1 MMPQSLM
8 VILYSPRC
16 LDYAAAGHPESPERI
31 RPTVAQLQK
40 EFHTW
45 ELPTPCTD
53 EDILRV
59 HTPALLEA
67 ARTGAFDDVDTPFFP
82 EIFEIAKLSAGAAI
96 LAAQHALAGRPAF
109 SLMRPPG
116 HHAERDRI
124 MGFCYLNN
132 IAIAVAKILQIRNP
146 KTEGQHSRFEIRDS
160 KFPIQ
165 KVAILDFDCHHGNG
179 TENIF
184 RGDDRVLFVSLHQS
198 PCYPGTGL
206 ASKGNAIN
214 YPLPPGTG
222 PEKFL
227 AALDDALVLIRN
239 FHPQLLAVSAG
250 FDAYRDDPI
259 THMDLDVEAFHHIGL
274 RIAHLT
280 KPSPPTAAALP
291 CFAVLEGGYSREFP
305 HCVDAFLA
313 GWEQH

>member
-1 MMPQSLM
+1 M

-16 LDYAAAGHPESPERI
+16 LDYATPGHPESPERI
-31 RPTVAQLQK
+31 RPAVLMLQR

-45 ELPTPCTD
+45 EIPTPCTD

-59 HTPALLEA
+59 HTRGVLEA
-67 ARTGAFDDVDTPFFP
+67 ARTGDFEDADTPFFP

-96 LAAQHALAGRPAF
+96 LAAEHALAGRPAF

-116 HHAERDRI
+116 HHAQRDRI

-132 IAIAVAKILQIRNP
+132 IAIAVGNILKIQNP
-146 KTEGQHSRFEIRDS
+146 KSEIGR
-160 KFPIQ
+160 
-165 KVAILDFDCHHGNG
+165 VAILDFDCHHGNG

-206 ASKGNAIN
+206 ASKGNVIN

-222 PEKFL
+222 PEEFL
-227 AALDDALVLIRN
+227 TALDDALVLIRN
-239 FHPQLLAVSAG
+239 FKPQLLAVSAG
-250 FDAYRDDPI
+250 FDAHRDDPI
-259 THMDLDVEAFHHIGL
+259 THMDLDVEAFHKVGL

-280 KPSPPTAAALP
+280 KPNSPADSALP

-313 GWEQH
+313 GWEQR